1 MQVQWKIH
9 ETNETTSLPQ
19 LVSCVCQDLSPCK
32 SRWTDLRRF
41 KTDATWFNQI
51 SSKEK
56 NILKKGNHDMTYHDK
71 FIDNSKKHTWVERS
85 WVWVSIASHNRRYS
99 LLRSS
104 ISWKWSNWR
113 AWMAWMACHFH
124 PAARQSQW
132 LITCLEKLGLLGSP
146 SVSSCQICPVSS
158 EQSRS

>member
-113 AWMAWMACHFH
+113 AGWHGWHVIFI
-124 PAARQSQW
+124 RQPGSPSDSSLAFGHW
-132 LITCLEKLGLLGSP
+132 LLGSP